1 MLKIRRDF
9 RTAGLPEDDVAML
22 EFAELLTLDPSR
34 VKEDHIDRLRKAG
47 FTDVEIFD
55 IVLLTAYRN
64 FMVRISS
71 GLNVK
76 LDQPLAELD
85 EGYRQALMTGA

>member
-64 FMVRISS
+64 FLVRISS
-71 GLNVK
+71 GLNVQ

-85 EGYRQALMTGA
+85 EEYRQALMTGA